1 MDQDLT
7 RAESHFAF
15 GRNWAEY
22 AGKITEAEVRE
33 AEAGLLRLMGGER
46 LEGKRFL
53 DIGSGSGLHSL
64 AALRLGAREVLAVDI
79 DADSVA
85 TTRAVLPVLRL
96 GVLTVSSEKA
106 FSISTRPNGV
116 LSMWCIPGECCTTP
130 ATSNVL

>member
-1 MDQDLT
+1 M
-7 RAESHFAF
+7 R
-15 GRNWAEY
+15 
-22 AGKITEAEVRE
+22 EAEV
-33 AEAGLLRLMGGER
+33 GLLRLMGGER

-96 GVLTVSSEKA
+96 GVLTVSSDKA
-106 FSISTRPNGV
+106 FSIATRPNGV
-116 LSMWCIPGECCTTP
+116 LSMWCIPGACCTTP